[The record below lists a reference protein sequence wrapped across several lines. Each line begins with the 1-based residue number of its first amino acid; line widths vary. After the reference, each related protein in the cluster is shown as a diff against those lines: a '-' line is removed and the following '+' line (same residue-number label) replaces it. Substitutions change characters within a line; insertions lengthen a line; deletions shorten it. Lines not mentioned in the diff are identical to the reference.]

1 VRGSA
6 TPGETT
12 MQTRHGLAD
21 VTYRAMR
28 SDRSEVALKLRL
40 APDAA
45 TVVDAW
51 QRLKAIHA
59 DVDPRSLEVEIRET
73 AR

>member
-1 VRGSA
+1 
-6 TPGETT
+6 

-28 SDRSEVALKLRL
+28 ADRSEVALKLRL